1 MSLVASLALALSGA
15 APPHCSWDK
24 PGVNPFMGDLV
35 AAVDRYKDIPAATR
49 AKLKARM
56 QERRYDEIVDIRR
69 DSITGR
75 GEYDA
80 DIRAMHFG
88 TGQVCGT
95 VSRAKW
101 SDQALERGLVYCE
114 DGQCLLVPTVCRN
127 LSRITRRSAPSS
139 APATSQS
146 LASATREGED
156 NSPLMFEAPGAGAP
170 GAGSSGPA
178 ADAGSFAS
186 TAGLPTSTI
195 NSVTPSLIT
204 PGLNGNAVAPS
215 GGLGLVTLP
224 QGVTPAVPE
233 PHSWALMALGLGVVA
248 WAARR
253 RQRQA

>member
-15 APPHCSWDK
+15 ALPHCSWDK

-80 DIRAMHFG
+80 DIRGMHFG
-88 TGQVCGT
+88 DGQVCTT

-101 SDQALERGLVYCE
+101 SPQSLERGLVYCE

-156 NSPLMFEAPGAGAP
+156 TSPLMFEAPGAGAP
-170 GAGSSGPA
+170 GAGSAGPA

-195 NSVTPSLIT
+195 SSVS
-204 PGLNGNAVAPS
+204 PGLSGNAVAPS

-233 PHSWALMALGLGVVA
+233 PQTWALMALGLTAVA

-253 RQRQA
+253 RQPQA